1 VFWRLPEY
9 PNRGKL
15 RAGWNGSAGVER
27 SVLGWTGRRWLRLS
41 GLGAWRDT
49 CFSFRHN
56 TY

>member
-1 VFWRLPEY
+1 MFWRLPEY

-27 SVLGWTGRRWLRLS
+27 SVLGWTGRGWLRLS